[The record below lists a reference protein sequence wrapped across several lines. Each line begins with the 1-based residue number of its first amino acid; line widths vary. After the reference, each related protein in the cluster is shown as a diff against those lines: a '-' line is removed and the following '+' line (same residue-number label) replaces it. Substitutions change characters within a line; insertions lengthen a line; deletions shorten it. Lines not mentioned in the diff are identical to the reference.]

1 MAWRYLKIEIKASA
15 QKELKNLPDKE
26 LKKIIEKISSLRV
39 NPRPAGCK
47 KLSGDDKYRIRIGNY
62 RVLYSIEDEILVI
75 FIVKVGY
82 RKDVY
87 E

>member
-1 MAWRYLKIEIKASA
+1 VKIDYKIEIKKSA
-15 QKELKNLPDKE
+15 QKELKNLPDKA
-26 LKKIIEKISSLRV
+26 LKKVIEKIGSLV
-39 NPRPAGCK
+39 ANPRPAGCK
-47 KLSGDDKYRIRIGNY
+47 KLSGDEKYRIRIGNY

-75 FIVKVGY
+75 FIVKVGH

>member
-1 MAWRYLKIEIKASA
+1 MKTDYKIGIKKSA
-15 QKELKNLPDKE
+15 QKELKSLPNKE
-26 LKKIIEKISSLRV
+26 LKKVIEKISSLAI

-47 KLSGDDKYRIRIGNY
+47 KLSGDEKYRIRVGNY
-62 RVLYSIEDEILVI
+62 RVLYSIEDDILTI
-75 FIVKVGY
+75 FIVKVGH